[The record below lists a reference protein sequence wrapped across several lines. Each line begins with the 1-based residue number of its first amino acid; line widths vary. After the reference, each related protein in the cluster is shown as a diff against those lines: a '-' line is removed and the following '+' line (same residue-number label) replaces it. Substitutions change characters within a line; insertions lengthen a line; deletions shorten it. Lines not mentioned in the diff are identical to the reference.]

1 MLPLFRRI
9 AAPLLGTILM
19 FGSGAGWA
27 LEDRVVVMTSYPD
40 ELVQRYEQAFERAN
54 PGTDLQVVLK
64 PSRDAALDGTAGRPP
79 GPTR

>member
-1 MLPLFRRI
+1 
-9 AAPLLGTILM
+9 
-19 FGSGAGWA
+19 
-27 LEDRVVVMTSYPD
+27 MTSYPD